1 MKQELRQ
8 YLNMGETHVFCIW
21 EEILPE
27 SLRVNRVPASHR
39 KAIKGGDRLLQEV
52 IREAKVG
59 E

>member
-1 MKQELRQ
+1 MYSASVRKYFL
-8 YLNMGETHVFCIW
+8 T
-21 EEILPE
+21 E

-39 KAIKGGDRLLQEV
+39 KAIKGGDRLSQEV